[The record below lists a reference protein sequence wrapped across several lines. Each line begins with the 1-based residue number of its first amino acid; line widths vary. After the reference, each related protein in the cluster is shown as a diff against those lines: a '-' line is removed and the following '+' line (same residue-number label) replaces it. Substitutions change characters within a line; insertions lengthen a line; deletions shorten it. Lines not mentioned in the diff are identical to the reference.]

1 MFRRVLVANRGEIL
15 ARITRTLR
23 RMGIET
29 VAVYAAADRFSPP
42 VLAADHAEP
51 IGPSP
56 AAQSYLDID
65 AIIAACRRSGA
76 EAVHPGYGFLAE
88 RAAFA
93 EALAAAGIAFIGP
106 GADHLRSFGLK
117 HTARALAAAAGV
129 PLLEGSG
136 ILTDLADATHHA
148 ARIGYPVMLKSS
160 AGGGGIGMAICR
172 TEAEL
177 AASYTSIAHLARAN
191 FGDAALFLESYVE
204 RARHVEVQIFGDG
217 TGTVKALGCRDCS
230 LQRRNQKLIEESPPP
245 NIPAA
250 TIAAME
256 HAACA
261 LAASVGYR
269 SAGTVEFIYDA
280 DHDRFHFLEVNTRLQ
295 VEHGV
300 TEAIYGIDLVAW
312 MIELAA
318 GTFTWPATLTP
329 RGAAIEARLYAEDP
343 ANQFRPATGRIT
355 ALTLPNTLRI
365 DHWIE
370 PGTEITP
377 FYDPTLAKLIASG
390 PDRATAI
397 ATLDAA
403 LAASTVTGLT
413 TNRDYLRAALA
424 LPDFVAGTM
433 TTASLTS
440 LKPLSRSVL
449 VIDPGAQSSLQSAPG
464 RLGYWHVGIPP
475 SGPMD
480 RRSATAANALL
491 GNPPDASVLEC
502 TMAGPTLLF
511 RTDATIALTGT
522 AMAAAID
529 GEPVIHH
536 QPTKIT
542 AGQTLT
548 LGVITGPG
556 QRCYLAV
563 AGGFEAAAS
572 LGSTATFTL
581 GGFGGHATG
590 ALRTGDV
597 IGIAT
602 AALTTPTRPEP
613 APLTDHWT
621 LTLRS
626 GPHGA
631 PDFFTPADIE
641 TIFTAAYEVH
651 HNSART
657 GIRLIGPKPAWARAD
672 GGEAGLHPS
681 NIHDTPYA
689 IGAVDFTGD
698 MPILLGPDGPS
709 LGGFVCPGVVTR
721 ADLWKL
727 GQLRPGDTVRF
738 ARADAQPAIILHSET
753 MTIRRA
759 GDENLLV
766 EFGPM
771 ALDFAL
777 RLRAHALQQS
787 LQSQAIHGLID
798 LTPGIRS
805 LQIHFDPDI
814 VDPADLV
821 TLIASLE
828 PTLPDPASMVVPSR
842 LVHLPLSWKDAAVML
857 AMRKYQ
863 DTVREDAPWC
873 PDNVEFI
880 RRINGLTDENEVRR
894 IVFEAEYLVLGLGDV
909 YLGAPVATPLDPRH
923 RLITTKYNPARTWT
937 PENAVGIG
945 GAYLCVYGMEGPGG
959 YQLFGRTIQMWN
971 SFPNG
976 KPPFGDTP
984 WLLRPFDRL
993 KFHEVTADE
1002 LAEARAAFP
1011 HGRYPI
1017 KIEDGTFSLAEHQT
1031 YLADHEADITRFQHT
1046 QRAAF
1051 EAERTAWAAQ
1061 GLDTAFLPDPPA
1073 PPSQTP
1079 LPPGAH
1085 GIDSP
1090 VPGSVW
1096 QILHQPGDPID
1107 AGQPLMIVE
1116 SMKMEIKITAPTAGI
1131 LTTVEASPGQVV
1143 RAGQRLAVISAKAG
1157 P

>member
-1 MFRRVLVANRGEIL
+1 MFRRILVANRGEIL
-15 ARITRTLR
+15 ARITRTLH

-29 VAVYAAADRFSPP
+29 IAVYAAADRFTPP
-42 VLAADHAEP
+42 VRAADHAEP

-76 EAVHPGYGFLAE
+76 DAVHPGYGFLAE

-93 EALAAAGIAFIGP
+93 EALAAAGIVFIGP
-106 GADHLRSFGLK
+106 SADHLRSFGLK

-136 ILTDLADATHHA
+136 ILADLADAKSHA

-177 AASYTSIAHLARAN
+177 AANYTSIAHLARAN

-261 LAASVGYR
+261 LAASVAYR

-300 TEAIYGIDLVAW
+300 TEAIFGIDLVAW

-355 ALTLPNTLRI
+355 ALTLPTTIRI

-403 LAASTVTGLT
+403 LAATTVTGLA
-413 TNRDYLRAALA
+413 TNRDYLRAGLA
-424 LPDFVAGTM
+424 LPDFAAGTM
-433 TTASLTS
+433 TTASLTQ

-480 RRSATAANALL
+480 QRSAAAANALL

-502 TMAGPTLLF
+502 TMAGPTLRF
-511 RTDATIALTGT
+511 RTDATVALTGA
-522 AMAAAID
+522 AMAADID
-529 GEPVIHH
+529 GEPVTHH
-536 QPTKIT
+536 HPTKIT

-548 LGVITGPG
+548 LGTITGPG

-563 AGGFEAAAS
+563 TGGFEAAAS

-590 ALRTGDV
+590 ALRTGNV
-597 IGIAT
+597 IGITT
-602 AALTTPTRPEP
+602 AHLTTPTQPEP

-631 PDFFTPADIE
+631 PDFFTTADIE
-641 TIFTAAYEVH
+641 TIFTAPYEVH

-738 ARADAQPAIILHSET
+738 ARADAEPAIILHSET

-787 LQSQAIHGLID
+787 LQSQAIPGLID

-805 LQIHFDPDI
+805 LQIHFDPDRI
-814 VDPADLV
+814 TEATLLDLIE
-821 TLIASLE
+821 TLE
-828 PTLPDPASMVVPSR
+828 PTLPDPDTMVVPSR
-842 LVHLPLSWKDAAVML
+842 IVHLPLSWKDASVML

-863 DTVREDAPWC
+863 DTVRADAPWC

-959 YQLFGRTIQMWN
+959 YQLLGRTIQMWN

-976 KPPFGDTP
+976 SAPFGDTP

-993 KFHEVTADE
+993 KFHQVTADE
-1002 LAEARAAFP
+1002 LTEARAGFP
-1011 HGRYPI
+1011 HGGYPI
-1017 KIEDGTFSLAEHQT
+1017 KIEHGTFSLAEHQT
-1031 YLADHEADITRFQHT
+1031 YLANHEADITQFQHT

-1073 PPSQTP
+1073 PPSRTP

-1085 GIDSP
+1085 SVDSP

-1116 SMKMEIKITAPTAGI
+1116 SMKMEIKITAPTTGI
-1131 LTTVEASPGQVV
+1131 LTTIEAVPGQIV
-1143 RAGQRLAVISAKAG
+1143 RAGQRLAVISGKVG
-1157 P
+1157 